1 MRDGFT
7 LIYRSILQQAGN
19 FFRRLQVGV
28 IILRQRHLAACTIHA
43 IVFFQIR
50 NYQKA
55 GIFTNAHKSF
65 AQKYKLSLA
74 NTSWPNPLH
83 WWEPLHL
90 ICKWQKEPS
99 LKKSKCDAIIFI
111 ALMISSRISECDWF
125 VKVMEIGF
133 VPTSLLSDSIS
144 LHKASRRCNN
154 LKKFDK
160 YKRWSE

>member
-1 MRDGFT
+1 MCNYFT
-7 LIYRSILQQAGN
+7 
-19 FFRRLQVGV
+19 
-28 IILRQRHLAACTIHA
+28 
-43 IVFFQIR
+43 
-50 NYQKA
+50 QKTLSCMHNPLNC
-55 GIFTNAHKSF
+55 FHQNP
-65 AQKYKLSLA
+65 KLSKSGDIYTVLRK
-74 NTSWPNPLH
+74 NTNCLLQTLPDLKPLH

-144 LHKASRRCNN
+144 FHKASRRWNN